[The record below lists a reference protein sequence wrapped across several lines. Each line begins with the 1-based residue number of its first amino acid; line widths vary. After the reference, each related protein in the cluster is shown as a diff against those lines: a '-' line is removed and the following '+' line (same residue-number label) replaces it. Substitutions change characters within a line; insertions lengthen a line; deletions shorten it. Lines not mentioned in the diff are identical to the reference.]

1 MARAA
6 RTLSL
11 FTLALSLAATS
22 AFAQPRTAA
31 EKIKDDWITTKIEA
45 RYFLDTHLK
54 ANAIAVS
61 TQRGLVTLIGVVPD
75 RATRNE
81 AIALARRTD
90 GVTDVVDLISI
101 AGPPAETGT
110 THAVALG
117 VSAADERLLNS
128 DAVIRSRIELQLAL
142 DTSIPPS
149 AIHVAVDH
157 GDVTLR
163 GEAGPLARE
172 LAVEIAQDVG
182 GVRHVHDKITLR

>member
-1 MARAA
+1 MTRAA

-11 FTLALSLAATS
+11 FTLALSLAAPS
-22 AFAQPRTAA
+22 ALAQPRTAA

-45 RYFLDTHLK
+45 QYFLNSHLK
-54 ANAIAVS
+54 TNAIAVS
-61 TQRGLVTLIGVVPD
+61 AQRGLVTLVGIVPD
-75 RATRNE
+75 RSTRNE
-81 AIALARRTD
+81 AIAVARHTD

-101 AGPPAETGT
+101 AGLPEGTGR

-117 VSAADERLLNS
+117 VSAADEHLLNS

-163 GEAGPLARE
+163 GQAGPIARE
-172 LAVEIAQDVG
+172 LAVEIAQDMS
-182 GVRHVHDKITLR
+182 GVKHVHDQIAIR